1 MLSLSVIKEHV
12 GQVQTEY
19 PVGSVNVKGISS
31 DGSHILAATFLPSAA
46 SCAPISLTQHMEN
59 PTQPSETT
67 VINLPSKPSL
77 LLLLNHTGGEKK
89 PLSIHTPRTLV
100 GSQVW
105 CGIQIRFNGVR
116 VRFICSLRA
125 CDWTRFLFALMSRL
139 KHDESALCF
148 KGSGRS
154 FQTDLIWFLFIVS

>member
-77 LLLLNHTGGEKK
+77 LLLLNHTGGKK
-89 PLSIHTPRTLV
+89 TFKYTHSKDASGFTGLMWNSD
-100 GSQVW
+100 
-105 CGIQIRFNGVR
+105 
-116 VRFICSLRA
+116 SL
-125 CDWTRFLFALMSRL
+125 
-139 KHDESALCF
+139 
-148 KGSGRS
+148 
-154 FQTDLIWFLFIVS
+154 